1 MRFVVFSGCRDAKVR
16 QGHCCCPPSRFPLP
30 SLVCRTSIASKKY
43 KTVGCVSLVNNA
55 LGTSS
60 NGLDCLATEGGYGDG
75 EIGICPN
82 LNVKPKPMLDDLVV
96 TGTGVYGNRGR

>member
-1 MRFVVFSGCRDAKVR
+1 MRFVAYPGCRDAKVR
-16 QGHCCCPPSRFPLP
+16 QGHFCYPPTRFPLP
-30 SLVCRTSIASKKY
+30 SLICRTSM
-43 KTVGCVSLVNNA
+43 SLVNNA